1 MAVALVR
8 RERQKESRDRGN
20 DRSSVD
26 ESCRRTR
33 CRRSTP
39 QNQLAASASTAP
51 PSDGERRDRQVSQR
65 SCAVRGP
72 KTDAE
77 VLPQLRQA
85 RSGPLGIRNTS
96 VSRRPHRDRGLAEN
110 PFAGNCSSRPQFL
123 SHAVPMGEAL
133 EIRGCKPCYPR
144 PNVAQ
149 TEQDTA
155 RPQAERG
162 ARSSRRTRRALQD
175 DGSALLRLGIEGLRA
190 SRPAMGRLRLAGP
203 NRAGSAQRSAGRSE
217 SDQDRGFT
225 ESDPPRAGVGESP
238 APSEVPDVVP
248 RGLGLCLCQRHREAQ
263 MAGNPADR
271 PHQARGHSSWNWQDR
286 MAHVSTHEFDIAAR
300 TGRTTCCT
308 ERAAAPLGHP
318 DHHERVHPSREPYQE
333 ASGGESATH
342 SAQEEKCVGVLG
354 TNGYSRVSLIP
365 ANCLKRWYAWQD
377 SNLRP
382 FAPEANALSI

>member
-149 TEQDTA
+149 TEQDT
-155 RPQAERG
+155 RVLKPKEV
-162 ARSSRRTRRALQD
+162 RALLAELGEPYKTMVQLCC
-175 DGSALLRLGIEGLRA
+175 ALGLRA
-190 SRPAMGRLRLAGP
+190 CELLALQWGDFDWRARTVLVQRSVVQGEVNPTKTEASQKAIPLGPELVKALRRLKSRTSYPADSDYVFASDTGKPRWQGILLTDHIKPAAI
-203 NRAGSAQRSAGRSE
+203 RAGIGKIGWHTFRHTNSTLLHELGAPLAVQKELLRH
-217 SDQDRGFT
+217 SDIQT
-225 ESDPPRAGVGESP
+225 TMNVYT
-238 APSEVPDVVP
+238 
-248 RGLGLCLCQRHREAQ
+248 
-263 MAGNPADR
+263 
-271 PHQARGHSSWNWQDR
+271 QA
-286 MAHVSTHEFDIAAR
+286 VSLTKR
-300 TGRTTCCT
+300 
-308 ERAAAPLGHP
+308 RAAEKVQRILL
-318 DHHERVHPSREPYQE
+318 RKK
-333 ASGGESATH
+333 SA
-342 SAQEEKCVGVLG
+342 
-354 TNGYSRVSLIP
+354 
-365 ANCLKRWYAWQD
+365 
-377 SNLRP
+377 
-382 FAPEANALSI
+382 